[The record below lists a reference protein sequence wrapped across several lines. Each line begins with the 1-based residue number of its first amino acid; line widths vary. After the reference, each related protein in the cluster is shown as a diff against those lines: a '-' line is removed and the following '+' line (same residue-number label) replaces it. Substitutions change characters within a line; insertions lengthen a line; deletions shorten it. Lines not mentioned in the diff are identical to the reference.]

1 MRGVLLGKFL
11 VDGIEIP
18 GLQLAG
24 IFIYMYIWTVWS
36 SQGSS
41 SLAGIYFQ
49 TVRRWRLYIVDKL
62 RL

>member
-1 MRGVLLGKFL
+1 MADLVRGVLLGKFL

-36 SQGSS
+36 SLGSS
-41 SLAGIYFQ
+41 SQA
-49 TVRRWRLYIVDKL
+49 YIFKQ
-62 RL
+62 